1 MMNLAGFQV
10 TGSGLDLQSE
20 VTQQN
25 LVTRFLPVSITGPV
39 HCAYMTT
46 FWIDPA
52 KELIGIF
59 MTQVSPTYHELLKEI
74 KTIVY
79 QEIVN

>member
-1 MMNLAGFQV
+1 
-10 TGSGLDLQSE
+10 
-20 VTQQN
+20 
-25 LVTRFLPVSITGPV
+25 
-39 HCAYMTT
+39 AYMTT